1 MTLNTVQFILILL
14 ISNNLVS
21 CNGQVKSESKQA
33 EIKSIEI
40 GKLVSEIDNQIWEVY
55 QDTKGDFWFGSNG
68 NGIYHFD
75 GKTLKQITA
84 NDGLIHNQVRGIQE
98 DRKGNIYIET
108 PRGVS
113 KFDGIKL
120 TTLKVIKSP
129 NSIWKNKP
137 TDLWFNGIGD
147 YLYRFDGEWLHDL
160 SLPEQDSLLFN
171 LDSNM
176 SLEEMNYSPYTVY
189 GIDRD
194 KDGNI
199 WFGTVK
205 AGAFRFDGKSF
216 LWIGEKELSTLPD
229 GRVPGVRSMI
239 QDKDGY
245 FWLSNFYSKYK
256 INPNLNKGYEK
267 VKAVDL
273 PKEIVKDKILY
284 FNSGISDKE
293 GNLWMTTYRGGVW
306 RYDGEML
313 TNQEIHNGTESILL
327 LSIYEDKNGTIWLGT
342 KNDGVYKQKG
352 GNFKKFEFNK

>member
-1 MTLNTVQFILILL
+1 KLILIILVSSNL
-14 ISNNLVS
+14 IS
-21 CNGQVKSESKQA
+21 CNGQVKTESKKA
-33 EIKSIEI
+33 ETIPFEI
-40 GKLVSEIDNQIWEVY
+40 GKKVTELDNQIWEVY

-75 GKTLKQITA
+75 GKKLKQITT
-84 NDGLIHNQVRGIQE
+84 NDGLVHNQVRGIQE
-98 DRKGNIYIET
+98 DTKGNIYIET
-108 PRGVS
+108 PRGIS

-120 TTLKVIKSP
+120 TTLKVIKPP
-129 NSIWKNKP
+129 NSKWKNEL

-176 SLEEMNYSPYTVY
+176 SLEEMNYSPYAVY
-189 GIDRD
+189 GIDKD
-194 KDGNI
+194 IDGNI

-216 LWIGEKELSTLPD
+216 LWVGEKELSTLPD

-256 INPNLNKGYEK
+256 INPDLSKGYEK
-267 VKAVDL
+267 IKAVEL
-273 PKEIVKDKILY
+273 PNEIVKDKILY
-284 FNSGISDKE
+284 FNSGISDNE
-293 GNLWMTTYRGGVW
+293 GNLWMTTYRGGIW
-306 RYDGEML
+306 RYDGNRL
-313 TNQEIHNGTESILL
+313 TNQEIHNGTESVLL
-327 LSIYEDKNGTIWLGT
+327 ISIYEDNNGTIWLGT
-342 KNDGVYKQKG
+342 NNDGVYKQNV
-352 GNFKKFEFNK
+352 GNFEKFEPYK